1 MLPKIPPREGQV
13 GFMYV
18 PPYRVQG
25 VSVAGEETM
34 IQVPELDVAFDI
46 GMCPRVALPSPLIA
60 LSHAHMDHLGG
71 LPYYFSQRTFQ
82 KIGVG
87 KCACHARIAPALG
100 AMMNSWIDLEQQRTP
115 HEIIPMEPDQE
126 IQIKNNLFLRA
137 IEVSHTVP
145 AMGYAVIERRS
156 KLREEFVDLPQERL
170 RELKSQGVQI
180 TKMLE
185 IPLVAY
191 TGDTEPGPF
200 LFRDEFANAQ
210 IVISECTFFEPNHR
224 GRARTGKHLHVED
237 LAALLNVWKAPTVIV
252 VHVSRRTTLSFA
264 RERIEAIAGP
274 ANSAR
279 AHFIM
284 DHRTNRLR
292 YERQVA
298 AAHAAEP
305 SMSMDAEAPAD
316 STST

>member
-1 MLPKIPPREGQV
+1 MLPKPPPREGQV
-13 GFMYV
+13 GFLYV

-34 IQVPELDVAFDI
+34 VQIPELDVAFDI
-46 GMCPRVALPSPLIA
+46 GMCPRVALPTPLVA

-82 KIGVG
+82 KIGTG
-87 KCACHARIAPALG
+87 KCACHHRVAKALG
-100 AMMNSWIDLEQQRTP
+100 AMMQSWVELEQQKTP
-115 HEIIPMEPDQE
+115 HEIIPMEPDQQIE
-126 IQIKNNLFLRA
+126 IKHNLYLRA

-170 RELKSQGVQI
+170 RELKSSGVQI
-180 TKMLE
+180 TRTLE
-185 IPLVAY
+185 IPLIAY

-200 LFRDEFANAQ
+200 LFRDEFAKAQ
-210 IVISECTFFEPNHR
+210 VVISECTFFEPGHR
-224 GRARTGKHLHVED
+224 ARARTGKHLHVED
-237 LAALLNVWKAPTVIV
+237 LASLLKVWTAPTVVI

-264 RERIEAIAGP
+264 RERCESLCGAESSG
-274 ANSAR
+274 R
-279 AHFIM
+279 VHFLM

-298 AAHAAEP
+298 E
-305 SMSMDAEAPAD
+305 AEATVSGSAPHENVK
-316 STST
+316 TS